1 MVKKESYLEAERAGR
16 ALSAGAK
23 IRITI
28 RLDAEIIDWFR
39 SRVEAKG
46 GGSYQ
51 AMINNALRDAMN
63 QGGES
68 LEAVLRRVIREEL
81 RNTGGEAERAII
93 PRGRL

>member
-1 MVKKESYLEAERAGR
+1 MANKSSSLDVEHVGR
-16 ALSAGAK
+16 GSSAGAK
-23 IRITI
+23 VRITI
-28 RLDAEIIDWFR
+28 RLDSEIIDWFR
-39 SRVEAKG
+39 SRVVAKG

-51 AMINNALRDAMN
+51 SMINNALRDVVN

-81 RNTGGEAERAII
+81 RNSGGEAEPPVI

>member
-1 MVKKESYLEAERAGR
+1 MANKSSSLEAERAGP
-16 ALSAGAK
+16 SAGAK
-23 IRITI
+23 VRITI

-39 SRVEAKG
+39 SRVKAKG

-51 AMINNALRDAMN
+51 AMINNSLRDVMN

-68 LEAVLRRVIREEL
+68 LEAILRRVIREEL
-81 RNTGGEAERAII
+81 RNTGGEAESVVI

>member
-1 MVKKESYLEAERAGR
+1 MARKNSSLDVEHAERGP
-16 ALSAGAK
+16 SAGAK
-23 IRITI
+23 VRITI

-51 AMINNALRDAMN
+51 AMINNALRDVMN

-68 LEAVLRRVIREEL
+68 LELVLRRVIREEL
-81 RNTGGEAERAII
+81 KNEGGETEPLVI

>member
-1 MVKKESYLEAERAGR
+1 MVNKNSSLDVDRAGR
-16 ALSAGAK
+16 GASAGAK
-23 IRITI
+23 VRITI

-51 AMINNALRDAMN
+51 AMINNALRDVIN

-68 LEAVLRRVIREEL
+68 LESVLRRVIREEL
-81 RNTGGEAERAII
+81 RSSGGEAEAPVI